1 MIEMTAETWQI
12 VYICYETIK
21 GILIIAIVAN
31 ITSLIFREIKY
42 SFAFDH
48 MVIRKFLPTIRFI
61 TLLLIWIVGGFLILD
76 NLRVNTGGLIA
87 WAGIGWAIFALASK
101 DILANLLGSLSIIM
115 SKTFEIGDTIRIKM
129 LEWIVEEINMN
140 YTKIMSSEGKVVYIP
155 NRSLSTEQIENL
167 TRRRFF
173 VYTYRV
179 PFKKTLGDPKEVK
192 NILSI
197 IEGKLSEYAPI
208 DIKITTEIPNANDF
222 VYVFTVKVPEEDD
235 EYDREIRE
243 FLVPFIFPEA

>member
-1 MIEMTAETWQI
+1 
-12 VYICYETIK
+12 
-21 GILIIAIVAN
+21 
-31 ITSLIFREIKY
+31 
-42 SFAFDH
+42 
-48 MVIRKFLPTIRFI
+48 
-61 TLLLIWIVGGFLILD
+61 
-76 NLRVNTGGLIA
+76 
-87 WAGIGWAIFALASK
+87 
-101 DILANLLGSLSIIM
+101 
-115 SKTFEIGDTIRIKM
+115 
-129 LEWIVEEINMN
+129 MN
-140 YTKIMSSEGKVVYIP
+140 YTKIMSSEGRVVYIP

-208 DIKITTEIPNANDF
+208 EIKITTEIPNANDF

-235 EYDREIRE
+235 EYDKEIRE

>member
-1 MIEMTAETWQI
+1 
-12 VYICYETIK
+12 
-21 GILIIAIVAN
+21 
-31 ITSLIFREIKY
+31 
-42 SFAFDH
+42 
-48 MVIRKFLPTIRFI
+48 
-61 TLLLIWIVGGFLILD
+61 
-76 NLRVNTGGLIA
+76 
-87 WAGIGWAIFALASK
+87 
-101 DILANLLGSLSIIM
+101 
-115 SKTFEIGDTIRIKM
+115 
-129 LEWIVEEINMN
+129 
-140 YTKIMSSEGKVVYIP
+140 MSSEGKVVYIP

-197 IEGKLSEYAPI
+197 IEGKLSEYDQI
-208 DIKITTEIPNANDF
+208 DTKIKTEIKNAKDF